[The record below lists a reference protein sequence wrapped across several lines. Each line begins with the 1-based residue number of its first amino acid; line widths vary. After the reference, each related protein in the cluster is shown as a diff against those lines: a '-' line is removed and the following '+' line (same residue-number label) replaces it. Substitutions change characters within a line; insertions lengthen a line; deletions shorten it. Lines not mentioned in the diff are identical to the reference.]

1 MVEKVKE
8 IEYLTGTLPGLEKS
22 EESQVTRIGKLEEE
36 LRMVED
42 ERKAAVS
49 EREECLERLEEVIGR
64 VGRVKT

>member
-1 MVEKVKE
+1 MEKVKE

-22 EESQVTRIGKLEEE
+22 EESQVTRIRELEEE